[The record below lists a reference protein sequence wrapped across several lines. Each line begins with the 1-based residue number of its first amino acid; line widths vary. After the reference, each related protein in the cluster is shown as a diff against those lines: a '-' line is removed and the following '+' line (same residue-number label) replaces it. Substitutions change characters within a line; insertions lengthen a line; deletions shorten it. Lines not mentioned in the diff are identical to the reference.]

1 MPAVS
6 RPRRLPSGQWRIR
19 WLDATGKR
27 RSGTFAAYNEALA
40 SLSRQHVEARE
51 IIVGARP
58 APPPPKTFADRTAN
72 WMETRGAAKA
82 SKSDDASVLRAHLTP
97 AFGHLLLRDITF
109 ERIEAF
115 KASKA
120 SYAPQTL
127 LHQVNLLGAMLRH
140 AERLGWLLRVPV
152 IDRPKVRMCS
162 TQFNY
167 LRTTAEIQ
175 RFLRAARADGDDAYA
190 LYATAVF
197 TGMRQGELAGLRWDR
212 IDFDNAIITV
222 DHSYN
227 GTTKNGSLRHVPLQ
241 GVLLPILK
249 AWRLRRPGVYVFT
262 NTVGKML
269 KENDRIFRERFH
281 KVLDDAGFPRATEGR
296 WTHYIRFHDLRH
308 TFASHWMM
316 TGGERFKLQ
325 RILGHSSPMMTER
338 YVHLSPT
345 AFAADLGRFDSMG
358 AGGEADVLPLT
369 RPPRVASHAESA
381 SRRAA
386 HGG

>member
-6 RPRRLPSGQWRIR
+6 RPRKLPSGQWRIR
-19 WLDATGKR
+19 WLDAKGKR
-27 RSGTFAAYNEALA
+27 RSATLATYNEALA
-40 SLSRQHVEARE
+40 ALSRHHVEANE
-51 IIVGARP
+51 IIAGERP
-58 APPPPKTFADRTAN
+58 APPPPKNFADLTKN
-72 WMETRGAAKA
+72 WMETRAVAKA
-82 SKSDDASVLRAHLTP
+82 SKSDDASILRAHLTP
-97 AFGHLLLRDITF
+97 VFGQLLLRDITF
-109 ERIEAF
+109 ERIEAY
-115 KASKA
+115 KASKSA
-120 SYAPQTL
+120 YAPQTL

-152 IDRPKVRMCS
+152 IDRPRVRLCS

-167 LRTTAEIQ
+167 LRTNGEIQ
-175 RFLRAARADGDDAYA
+175 RFLRAARDDGDDAYA

-212 IDFDNAIITV
+212 VDFENGIITV
-222 DHSYN
+222 DHSYD

-241 GVLLPILK
+241 GVLLPILR
-249 AWRLRRPGVYVFT
+249 AWRLRRSGDLVFA

-281 KVLDDAGFPRATEGR
+281 KVLDDAEFPRPKAGR
-296 WTHYIRFHDLRH
+296 WSHYIRFHDLRH
-308 TFASHWMM
+308 TFASHWMI

-345 AFAADLGRFDSMG
+345 AFAADLGRFDAMAPG
-358 AGGEADVLPLT
+358 GNAGVLPLA
-369 RPPRVASHAESA
+369 RPSRVMRTSDKVR
-381 SRRAA
+381 RRAQA
-386 HGG
+386 S